1 MVKASHNFRLPV
13 SKCGGIMGPR
23 RITMP
28 SNGIFAIVLA
38 ILMAVANSAWAVKI
52 ADITRIAGQRTNVL
66 TGLGLVMGLK
76 GTGDGGKY
84 LPAIRPLAAMLGKF
98 NDPATLDDLSDGN
111 NVALVTIIATV
122 PADGVRQGDHIDLN
136 VMSLGAATSLKGG
149 RLFVTP
155 MTGPLPGGPL
165 PSVYALGEGPIVIE
179 DPTTPTVGAVKGGA
193 VMEADLPAKF
203 IDNGKFC
210 LVIEDPSA
218 SWTTSST
225 IAKIINDA
233 ESTNGENIATAI
245 DPKNVEV
252 TIPAIERDRP
262 DSFISRVQRL
272 PVPILP
278 TEARVEINDRTG
290 TMIITGDVEISPVV
304 ITHQGLSISTFN
316 PPPMPMPGK
325 PVVETHDVIA
335 MDTTH
340 TGDAKLQDLVDAL
353 DRIKVPTEDKIEIV
367 KELYKVGKLHAK
379 LIVD

>member
-1 MVKASHNFRLPV
+1 MSTSLGSVNPRYRRVGFLIGAALVALAMN
-13 SKCGGIMGPR
+13 GP
-23 RITMP
+23 
-28 SNGIFAIVLA
+28 AA
-38 ILMAVANSAWAVKI
+38 YAVKI

-98 NDPATLDDLSDGN
+98 NDPATVADLSDGG
-111 NVALVTIIATV
+111 NVALVSIIATV
-122 PADGVRQGDHIDLN
+122 PADGARDGDHIDVS

-155 MTGPLPGGPL
+155 MTGPVAGSGIF
-165 PSVYALGEGPIVIE
+165 ALAEGPITIE
-179 DPTTPTVGAVKGGA
+179 DPTTPTVGTIHGGA

-203 IDNGKFC
+203 IDDGKFC

-218 SWTTSST
+218 SWTTAST

-252 TIPAIERDRP
+252 TIPAIERARP

-272 PVPILP
+272 PVPMLP
-278 TEARVEINDRTG
+278 TEARVEINEKTG

-304 ITHQGLSISTFN
+304 ITHDGLSISTVN
-316 PPPMPMPGK
+316 PPPVPSPLT
-325 PVVETHDVIA
+325 PVV
-335 MDTTH
+335 TTKDFIPLSTSG
-340 TGDAKLQDLVDAL
+340 TGDAKLQDLVDVL
-353 DRIKVPTEDKIEIV
+353 DRLKVPAADKITIV
-367 KELYKVGKLHAK
+367 EELYRVGKLHAK
-379 LIVD
+379 LIIE